1 MKKID
6 PKWGAFIAIAFGPLM
21 ATLDSSSVN
30 VSLPIIARE
39 LHASMSDIEWVVTS
53 YLLAI
58 GAFLLPLGRLGDQW
72 NKKKLFRIGLIAFT
86 LSSLLC
92 PFSQTVFQLIFFRVL
107 QGMGGAIFM
116 SIAPALLVSSFPSSE
131 RGRAVGMMGMTVS
144 TGLMLGA
151 PVGGL
156 LTDYISWKA
165 IFLINLPIGVLGFF
179 LAEKFLQEETHCTE
193 EFRFLDF
200 SLFKNRFFVGGNL
213 SLLSYFIALFILY
226 FLTPFY
232 LSDVLEYSPKKVGF
246 VMMTF
251 SLAFAVV
258 PPISGWLSDKVGSQ
272 ILSPMGLALAVVAYL
287 CASQLTAASTPKE
300 VVLTLLFVGVA
311 AGLFQAPNNSAI
323 LGAVKKSQLGVASAL
338 IATMRT
344 FGTMLGVA
352 IGTVFFT
359 FFIQKASGVGGHF
372 NVHEL
377 SPELFIQGFKPTLW
391 VAAAFALI
399 GFCFSLMRGDTK
411 RHHLVSNV

>member
-144 TGLMLGA
+144 HAGSA
-151 PVGGL
+151 GGR
-156 LTDYISWKA
+156 T
-165 IFLINLPIGVLGFF
+165 F
-179 LAEKFLQEETHCTE
+179 
-193 EFRFLDF
+193 
-200 SLFKNRFFVGGNL
+200 NR
-213 SLLSYFIALFILY
+213 LY
-226 FLTPFY
+226 FLE
-232 LSDVLEYSPKKVGF
+232 SD
-246 VMMTF
+246 F
-251 SLAFAVV
+251 S
-258 PPISGWLSDKVGSQ
+258 
-272 ILSPMGLALAVVAYL
+272 Y
-287 CASQLTAASTPKE
+287 
-300 VVLTLLFVGVA
+300 
-311 AGLFQAPNNSAI
+311 
-323 LGAVKKSQLGVASAL
+323 
-338 IATMRT
+338 
-344 FGTMLGVA
+344 
-352 IGTVFFT
+352 
-359 FFIQKASGVGGHF
+359 
-372 NVHEL
+372 
-377 SPELFIQGFKPTLW
+377 
-391 VAAAFALI
+391 
-399 GFCFSLMRGDTK
+399 
-411 RHHLVSNV
+411 